1 MASLSKEPGRSSWK
15 LVWHDADKRRRSIRL
30 GAMPKKTA
38 EQFKVRFEELLGVLR
53 GRGSIPAPIQSW
65 IDSLPE
71 VLQERL
77 ARADMI
83 KVRERWTLG
92 KLCDAYLESRS
103 NVADATKVRD
113 KQVVNRLLGYFG
125 RDRLLESITVQDA
138 EQWRKRLA
146 ADGNQRDEKRNELAD
161 NTVRRRTGVAR
172 QVFSTAIRWGHL
184 SSNPFDGLAT
194 TVRANMERRAFIPW
208 DDVLLVIEQ
217 APSIQWKTLIAFV
230 RLTGCRVPSELQ
242 GLRWADIDLAGRSII
257 IRSPKT
263 AHHGGDH
270 VMRSVPMF
278 PELVPFIS
286 RLADAVGPGVDV
298 PLSCSVFPMAC
309 DPAVNLRTQLTRM
322 IVKAKLIPWP
332 KLFVNLRSSRETELL
347 AAYPAADVCR
357 WMGHSPAVAARF
369 YAQAR
374 PEVAERAAQEM
385 TVGAL
390 AGNIGEESGE
400 NQEPSENCKSN
411 QESPQVVGNQT
422 VVTDEDGQRGIVK
435 VRKNG
440 RCRTRTYDP
449 LLVRQVL

>member
-1 MASLSKEPGRSSWK
+1 MASLSKEYGRSSWK
-15 LVWHDADKRRRSIRL
+15 LIWHDAEKRRRSMRL

-53 GRGSIPAPIQSW
+53 GRGSIPAPLQSW
-65 IDSLPE
+65 IESLPE

-92 KLCDAYLESRS
+92 RLCDAYLASRS
-103 NVADATKVRD
+103 IVADATKVRD
-113 KQVVNRLLGYFG
+113 VQVVNRLLEYFG
-125 RDRLLESITVQDA
+125 RERLLDSITVQHA
-138 EQWRKRLA
+138 EQWRERLA
-146 ADGNQRDEKRNELAD
+146 ADGNQSDEKRSELAD

-194 TVRANMERRAFIPW
+194 TVRANLERQAFVSW
-208 DDVLLVIEQ
+208 ADVLLVIKQ
-217 APSIQWKTLIAFV
+217 APSIEWKSLIAFV

-242 GLRWADIDLAGRSII
+242 GLKWADVDLAGRNIV

-263 AHHGGDH
+263 AHHGGEH
-270 VMRSVPMF
+270 ALRSVPMF
-278 PELVPFIS
+278 PELVPYLS
-286 RLADAVGPGVDV
+286 MLADAVGPGVDV
-298 PLSCSVFPMAC
+298 PLSDPVFPMAC

-322 IVKAKLIPWP
+322 IVKAKLSPWA
-332 KLFVNLRSSRETELL
+332 KLFVNMRSSRETELL

-374 PEVAERAAQEM
+374 PEVADRAAREM
-385 TVGAL
+385 TVGAP
-390 AGNIGEESGE
+390 AGKTGEESGE
-400 NQEPSENCKSN
+400 NQEPSENHKSS
-411 QESPQVVGNQT
+411 QESSQVIVKQS
-422 VVTDEDGQRGIVK
+422 VVTDQDGSRGNVK
-435 VRKNG
+435 TCESG
-440 RCRTRTYDP
+440 RCRTRTCDP